1 MPRTIF
7 PDRFRVLSGSA
18 LKVIATIA
26 MLIAHTATAFH
37 SELNT
42 ISFFSVRGVN
52 VSLFWI
58 MEMIGKISFP
68 IFVFLV
74 SEGFRYTRNRFRYG
88 AMLLVFAF
96 ISEIPWNLMHYGTV
110 LSFVD
115 QNVLFR
121 LFAGFLAL
129 CIIDRFSDKPVIQGL
144 LLIGILIAAYL
155 LNMSYQVAMMLVFYF
170 LSEKPIVR
178 DFINI
183 LIIPGTFLYL
193 HSFALIELYNGKR
206 GFVGKGILKYSFYII
221 YPLHLFVLY
230 LLRYIVFK

>member
-1 MPRTIF
+1 
-7 PDRFRVLSGSA
+7 
-18 LKVIATIA
+18 
-26 MLIAHTATAFH
+26 
-37 SELNT
+37 
-42 ISFFSVRGVN
+42 
-52 VSLFWI
+52 
-58 MEMIGKISFP
+58 MIGKISFP

-129 CIIDRFSDKPVIQGL
+129 CIIDRFSDKPMIQGV

-193 HSFALIELYNGKR
+193 HSFALIELYNGKYILYSLSNFCFGGNTGLSDPDTCIVR
-206 GFVGKGILKYSFYII
+206 CEFVMDETNSYVEDYNLTIVPYSQTSFSSNDYCPRP
-221 YPLHLFVLY
+221 YEWESDDYYRVMDRLNWNQEDE
-230 LLRYIVFK
+230 